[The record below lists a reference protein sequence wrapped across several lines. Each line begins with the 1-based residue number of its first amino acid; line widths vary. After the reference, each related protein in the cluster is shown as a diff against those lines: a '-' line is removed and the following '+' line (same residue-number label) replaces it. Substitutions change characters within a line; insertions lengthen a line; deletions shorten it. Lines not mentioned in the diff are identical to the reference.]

1 MMRLATCSRR
11 ALGAAPRRAAASGAE
26 RPAAAPDGAAAA
38 TAGPADERAA
48 DEAPLPPR
56 AEALVRDLLRVSLV
70 GEGMA
75 AALRGGQLAGRRGPD
90 ADAAR
95 EDADSALQRVRALAA
110 ARGVRPSPLGPL
122 AAAAFGCLGAAAALA
137 PGRVGA
143 GLAAGLADAL
153 ADEYTDNLRAL
164 RTLGAV
170 APGPPALDTVRD
182 ALRALRDGAEAATEG
197 APRAPS
203 LVELAADAQRLRELS
218 PGEGAAAAAK
228 AAAQLVLMA
237 AART

>member
-1 MMRLATCSRR
+1 MMRLATRSRR
-11 ALGAAPRRAAASGAE
+11 ALGAAPRRAAALGAE

-38 TAGPADERAA
+38 AGPADERAA

-56 AEALVRDLLRVSLV
+56 AEALVRNLLRVSLV
-70 GEGMA
+70 AEGMA

-95 EDADSALQRVRALAA
+95 EDAGGALRRVRALAA

-164 RTLGAV
+164 RAA
-170 APGPPALDTVRD
+170 APGAPALDAVRG
-182 ALRALRDGAEAATEG
+182 AVRALRDGAEAATEG